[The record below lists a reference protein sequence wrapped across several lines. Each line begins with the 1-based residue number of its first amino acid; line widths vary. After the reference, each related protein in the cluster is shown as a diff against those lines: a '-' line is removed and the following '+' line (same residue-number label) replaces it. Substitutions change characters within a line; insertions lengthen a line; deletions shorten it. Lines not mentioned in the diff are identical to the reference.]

1 MLFEH
6 LRFTSHAH
14 AVFLCFVFVLVLVF
28 FFSVDDYRT
37 ECGVWIGL
45 NDVTGSGSYEWEHN
59 TTLFYT
65 KWANGEP
72 DRRYNI
78 QYCVTIKDDGSGHWE
93 DINCYHHLPFICQ
106 KNA

>member
-14 AVFLCFVFVLVLVF
+14 AMFLCFVFVLV

-37 ECGVWIGL
+37 DRGVWIGL

-59 TTLFYT
+59 TTLVYT

-72 DRRYNI
+72 
-78 QYCVTIKDDGSGHWE
+78 GL
-93 DINCYHHLPFICQ
+93 LPIMAHTGRLRPKGIPFHIPE
-106 KNA
+106 A

>member
-1 MLFEH
+1 MTSQDRDHTSGIGFH
-6 LRFTSHAH
+6 L
-14 AVFLCFVFVLVLVF
+14 V
-28 FFSVDDYRT
+28 
-37 ECGVWIGL
+37 
-45 NDVTGSGSYEWEHN
+45 
-59 TTLFYT
+59 YT

-78 QYCVTIKDDGSGHWE
+78 QDCVTIKDDDSGHWE

>member
-1 MLFEH
+1 MLFKH

-14 AVFLCFVFVLVLVF
+14 AVFLCFVLFLFFVF
-28 FFSVDDYRT
+28 SSVDDYRT
-37 ECGVWIGL
+37 DRGVWIGL
-45 NDVTGSGSYEWEHN
+45 NDVTGSGSYKWEDD
-59 TTLFYT
+59 TTLLYT

-78 QYCVTIKDDGSGHWE
+78 QDCVTIQDDGSGHWE